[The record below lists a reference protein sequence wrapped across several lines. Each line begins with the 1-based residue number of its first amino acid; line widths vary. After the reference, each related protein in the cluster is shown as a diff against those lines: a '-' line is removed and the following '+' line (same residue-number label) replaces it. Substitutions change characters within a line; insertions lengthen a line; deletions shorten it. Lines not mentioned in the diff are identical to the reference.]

1 MKRPKPVSASKTIL
15 SMQMLPVDANPMG
28 NVHGGTILKL
38 MDTAAAVAA
47 MRHART
53 NVVSASID
61 RMDFYHPVYVGNLLI
76 LKASVNYAGRTS
88 MEVGVRIEAED
99 LKTGKVTHTG
109 SSYVTYV
116 ALDEMGKPNPVPQLI
131 PETAE
136 ENRRW
141 REGKERR
148 EQRLR
153 LLAERSKRK
162 EAWRIS
168 RE

>member
-1 MKRPKPVSASKTIL
+1 MKPAKPVSASKTIL

-38 MDTAAAVAA
+38 VDTAAAVAA
-47 MRHART
+47 MRHARK

-116 ALDEMGKPNPVPQLI
+116 ALDGKGKPTPVPRPI
-131 PETAE
+131 PETPE
-136 ENRRW
+136 EKRRW

-148 EQRLR
+148 EQRLG
-153 LLAERSKRK
+153 ERRTRK
-162 EAWRIS
+162 
-168 RE
+168 